1 MLYLHSVDRLE
12 SGRFPSSVHF
22 GGATHREVG
31 EQGLG
36 WGSKGGGGGSVCA
49 NPNVLRKEDTVL
61 VKYLCNHQ

>member
-1 MLYLHSVDRLE
+1 MCSMTCTMFKWYLSEHRCYTYTGVDRLE

-36 WGSKGGGGGSVCA
+36 WGSKGGGGGECVC
-49 NPNVLRKEDTVL
+49 
-61 VKYLCNHQ
+61 